1 MIRTLG
7 PWAGFAAAL
16 AAFLFALAPENRGG
30 EGLSGAMPVGEDTLI
45 AARGLN
51 PNYLSYNATYI
62 CCFSNDVGAEVC
74 DCTDWPRNTVCIYCS
89 GFGALSGNYSAGKG
103 GSVQPSGGSVDCN
116 LTMQLFIGVCDGG
129 IDCDFAVPIGA
140 VRWHVSHLHLPE
152 HDERGRIYRRPAS
165 TCDRDSQSSV
175 IAYPK
180 AEKRVKWPVGR

>member
-1 MIRTLG
+1 
-7 PWAGFAAAL
+7 
-16 AAFLFALAPENRGG
+16 
-30 EGLSGAMPVGEDTLI
+30 MPVGEDTLI

-140 VRWHVSHLHLPE
+140 CGGTYPTFTFQSTMNE
-152 HDERGRIYRRPAS
+152 GESTGAQRRLA
-165 TCDRDSQSSV
+165 
-175 IAYPK
+175 IATVN
-180 AEKRVKWPVGR
+180 RR